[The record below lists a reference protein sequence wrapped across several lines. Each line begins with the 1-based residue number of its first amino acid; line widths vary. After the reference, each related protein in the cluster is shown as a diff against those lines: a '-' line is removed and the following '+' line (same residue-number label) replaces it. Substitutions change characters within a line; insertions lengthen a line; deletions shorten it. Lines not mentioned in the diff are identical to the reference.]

1 MREVPPF
8 TPMTDLQRLIGP
20 LPAALTAT
28 VVAALAA
35 GCGSGSPAPVGST
48 DGGSPPPSTAGGT
61 SSGRCPSAAGTSSG
75 GAESAPPGDIPDNQA
90 YVPFSLPSGGYSLR
104 VPEGWARSESGSTVA
119 FTDKLN
125 TIKVELT
132 SASSTPTVASVRADQ
147 VPTLES
153 NEACGAV
160 AVSSVAR
167 PAGPAVLL
175 SYQAPSSPD
184 PVTGRVY
191 RDDVERYEF
200 WKAGTEAVITL
211 SSPAGSDNVDPWRTV
226 TSSFAWTR

>member
-1 MREVPPF
+1 
-8 TPMTDLQRLIGP
+8 LQRLIGP

-48 DGGSPPPSTAGGT
+48 AGGSSPPTTAGAT
-61 SSGRCPSAAGTSSG
+61 NSGRCPSAVATGSG

-90 YVPFSLPSGGYSLR
+90 YVPFSPASGGYR
-104 VPEGWARSESGSTVA
+104 ITVPEGWARSESGSTVA

-132 SASSTPTVASVRADQ
+132 SVSSAPTAASARADQ
-147 VPTLES
+147 VPRLES
-153 NEACGAV
+153 KGVCGTV
-160 AVSSVAR
+160 AVSTVAR

-191 RDDVERYEF
+191 RDDVERSEF